1 MRVLIVGARSMV
13 GRHLERR
20 LVGTCVV
27 RTAGRDPSADV
38 PFDLAEPFI
47 PPSDIARFE
56 VVIHCAASFA
66 GNSLEEAVHNEVV
79 NSVGSLR
86 ALQLAQA
93 VGCRH
98 LIYVS
103 SISIYDH
110 PENQYFGSYGLSKKH
125 GQENLQWCCQQSG
138 MGFTALVASQLYDA
152 AGTARRHQPILYH
165 IVDCAREGKEVR
177 LFGRVSPRRNFVLV
191 DDFAAIVQ
199 DVIDKAIYGTFPV
212 LANESP
218 TLVEVAE
225 RAFRVFGTPARIQVA
240 EDKPDTGTVHL
251 PADRTIFDRIGWHGM
266 TELESGLALIRDQMR
281 TQPDPNAL
289 APERS

>member
-1 MRVLIVGARSMV
+1 
-13 GRHLERR
+13 
-20 LVGTCVV
+20 VV
-27 RTAGRDPSADV
+27 QTAGRDPSADV
-38 PFDLAEPFI
+38 HFDLAEPFL
-47 PPSDIARFE
+47 PPSDIGRFE

-79 NSVGSLR
+79 NSIGSLR
-86 ALQLAQA
+86 ALQLAQG

-125 GQENLQWCCQQSG
+125 GQENLQWSCEQSG

-152 AGTARRHQPILYH
+152 AGTARHHQPLLYH
-165 IVDCAREGKEVR
+165 IVDCARDGTEVR

-225 RAFRVFGTPARIQVA
+225 KAFHVFGSPVRIRIA
-240 EDKPDTGTVHL
+240 EDQPNTGTVYL
-251 PADRTIFDRIGWHGM
+251 PADRTIFDRIGWNRM
-266 TELESGLALIRDQMR
+266 TDLESGLTLIRDQMGLR
-281 TQPDPNAL
+281 PT
-289 APERS
+289 